1 MKARRCDHSRIGA
14 PVSAG
19 QGVNIM
25 LEALIAVAFLVI
37 AAIIGLL
44 LPPTEAQIQAASA
57 TPASD
62 TAHDTGHD
70 HHGH

>member
-1 MKARRCDHSRIGA
+1 
-14 PVSAG
+14 
-19 QGVNIM
+19 M

-37 AAIIGLL
+37 ASIIGLL

-62 TAHDTGHD
+62 TSHDIGHD

>member
-1 MKARRCDHSRIGA
+1 
-14 PVSAG
+14 
-19 QGVNIM
+19 M
-25 LEALIAVAFLVI
+25 LEALIALAFLVI